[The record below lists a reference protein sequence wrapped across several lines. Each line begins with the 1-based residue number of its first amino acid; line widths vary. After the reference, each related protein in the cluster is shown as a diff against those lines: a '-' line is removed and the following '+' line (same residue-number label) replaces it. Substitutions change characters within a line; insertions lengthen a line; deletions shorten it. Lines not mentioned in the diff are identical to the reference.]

1 MLSPKEE
8 IKKRADIVDVIAQ
21 FVHLKKAGRNFVG
34 LCPFHAEKDPSFT
47 VNPERQTFHC
57 FGCKKGGD
65 IFDFW
70 MEYHGTTFKEA
81 LHDLG
86 ERYNVPIN
94 NVTSHVE
101 TNRYSKRKAIF
112 AINKTAL
119 AYFKTILSTSPKAE
133 PARQYLNKRNID
145 NKTASDFEIGY
156 ALDQW
161 NGLTDILLK
170 QNTNMAL
177 ATEAGLVIPRK
188 NGGYYDRFR
197 GRIMFPIFD
206 LRNQVIGFG
215 GRVLDNT
222 LPKYINTPESPVF
235 HKGETLYGLN
245 KAREA
250 IRKKDMALIVEG
262 YMDLLAL
269 MKNDITYAVATLGTA
284 LTPYH
289 VRKLRG
295 YTNRVVVVF
304 DSDNAGKKAA
314 MKTLPLFA
322 NEGMSASVLVL
333 PDGHDP
339 DTFLNEKGRK
349 EFLLLLK
356 NAAPMLDFYLTM
368 EITGNNSEVET
379 IRVLKDFFPV
389 LSTLNSDA
397 LRSIYVRRF
406 AEKTGLRESIIW
418 SELQNFIRT
427 GSVTRAANNINQRIH
442 DSMDQKRITDLQ
454 ILNLLIY
461 HPETIKKM
469 MEIDCRILLSD
480 SAIKTIIDIIFEQY
494 RQYNAYSP
502 EGLMDII
509 DDESIRQQLREVLH
523 KPFIVYSEEEVDQ
536 AVTELEQKTH
546 RKRFLQSLKQAKG
559 DIEAQN
565 SLILSEF
572 HS

>member
-8 IKKRADIVDVIAQ
+8 IKKLADIVDVIAQ

-101 TNRYSKRKAIF
+101 TNRYSKRKTIF
-112 AINKTAL
+112 AINQTAL

-177 ATEAGLVIPRK
+177 AAEAGLVIPRK

-333 PDGHDP
+333 PNGHDP

-356 NAAPMLDFYLTM
+356 NAVPMLDFYLAM
-368 EITGNNSEVET
+368 EITGNDSDVET
-379 IRVLKDFFPV
+379 IRVLKNFFPV

-427 GSVTRAANNINQRIH
+427 GSVTSAANNINQRVH
-442 DSMDQKRITDLQ
+442 DSMDQKKITDLQ

-461 HPETIKKM
+461 HPGTIKKM

-480 SAIKTIIDIIFEQY
+480 PAIKTIIDIIFEQY

-502 EGLMDII
+502 EDLMDII
-509 DDESIRQQLREVLH
+509 DDESIRQQLRELLH

-536 AVTELEQKTH
+536 AVAELEQKTH

>member
-8 IKKRADIVDVIAQ
+8 IKKLADIVDVIAQ

-112 AINKTAL
+112 AINQTAL

-177 ATEAGLVIPRK
+177 AAEAGLVIPRK

-250 IRKKDMALIVEG
+250 IRKNGMALIVEG

-333 PDGHDP
+333 PNGHDP

-356 NAAPMLDFYLTM
+356 NAVPMLDFYLAM
-368 EITGNNSEVET
+368 EITGNDSDVET
-379 IRVLKDFFPV
+379 IRVLKNFFPV

-418 SELQNFIRT
+418 SELQNFMRT
-427 GSVTRAANNINQRIH
+427 GSVTSAANNINHRIH
-442 DSMDQKRITDLQ
+442 DSMDQKKITDLQ

-480 SAIKTIIDIIFEQY
+480 PAIKTIIDIIFEQY

-502 EGLMDII
+502 EVLMDII
-509 DDESIRQQLREVLH
+509 DDESIRQQLRELLH

-559 DIEAQN
+559 DIETQN